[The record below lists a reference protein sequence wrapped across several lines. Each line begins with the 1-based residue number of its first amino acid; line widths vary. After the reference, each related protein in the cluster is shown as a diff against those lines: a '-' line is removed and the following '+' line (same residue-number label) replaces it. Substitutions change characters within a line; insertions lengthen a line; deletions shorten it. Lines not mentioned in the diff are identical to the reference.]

1 MNKFKPNILTLS
13 LIAAGLSFA
22 TVPSFAQDAEE
33 EVKTQTVNKA
43 KTLKEKENAVEVIEV
58 RGFRGSIIKSLNTKR
73 FSDTVVDAISADDIG
88 GLPDVS
94 IADSLTRLPG
104 VTSVR
109 IDGQSSE
116 LNIRGLSGGFVFSTL
131 NGREQVSSAGG
142 RSVQFDQF
150 PSELI
155 KQAQVY
161 KSQKASLIEGGIA
174 GTIELETASAL
185 DNEKETSFRFSAH
198 GNWND
203 GAADNEDS
211 EDFGRRLTA
220 SYQAKF
226 LDDTLGLSVG
236 YAGMY
241 QPTVSSRFVNYQFDE
256 LDLSKTYDGGPEDLL
271 VSSGFEI
278 NERGGED
285 NRDAF
290 VLALNWEPR
299 DDLRF
304 QFDAFHSKFDSEKW
318 DRGLRISGINNIAL
332 PGQALLLTNPIIA
345 NGALIGGTISRNP
358 NGDAIAPPYKDS
370 DRSLNIQTQ
379 ADDNT
384 TNSEITSF
392 GLNGEW
398 DISDD
403 LLMTVDFA
411 HSEGNE
417 TYKDQVM
424 RMAYFEDSSAAT
436 PIIDNDIVFSY
447 KLNGLDNPDLTFNQ
461 DFTDTNH
468 MMVTSAESYPH
479 IESNESNAIRIDFAY
494 QLESDVFSSIEFGT
508 RISEREYELGRGR
521 FLYGTTDGNM
531 RNGQYIT
538 YVGKDEDGNP
548 IETERFAPFPLND
561 SNSTATTINGELSG
575 MPNFLAVNNNDI
587 LNNWIPNVDRT
598 PVRDWNHSWTMT
610 QNNIVEE
617 EVTAAYVQLNLDTE
631 IFGLPL
637 SGNVGLRYVDSK
649 QSSTGLVNVG
659 VADGQIITD
668 DVGGTSG
675 EFRRETVSES
685 YDDLLPSLN
694 LNIQLSENDQLR
706 FAYSKV
712 MSRPDM
718 PSMANSGNFRFSKDR
733 DGDDRNYIDLDSSTS
748 PSIRPFYAD
757 QIDISYEHYF
767 TETDGAIVFAI
778 WNKDIEN
785 MPSTTED
792 KNFDYEANGFA
803 VPVIP
808 ENMLYAEYDP
818 VTNEGIGEPLLW
830 ENGTYSRAANN
841 ADAGYIRGIEI
852 GYTQTFNFL
861 PDMWKGLGVNLN
873 FSYTESEIERP
884 SQVPGEI
891 GNPGPIEGLS
901 PRVYSATIFYDYED
915 LFTARVS
922 ARHRAEYLSRQIAI
936 GDSQSAYFQE
946 ETIVSAQMSYNFTEN
961 LQAVVSVDNLT
972 DEPNVS
978 YFGDTSR
985 TGTIQYFG
993 RTIYFGINYSM

>member
-22 TVPSFAQDAEE
+22 TVPSFAQDAQE
-33 EVKTQTVNKA
+33 EVQTQTVNKA
-43 KTLKEKENAVEVIEV
+43 KTLKEKEDAVEVIEV
-58 RGFRGSIIKSLNTKR
+58 KGFRGSIIKSLNTKR

-174 GTIELETASAL
+174 GTIELETANAL
-185 DNEKETSFRFSAH
+185 DNEKESSFRFSAH

-203 GAADNEDS
+203 AAADNEDS
-211 EDFGRRLTA
+211 DDFGRRLTA

-226 LDDTLGLSVG
+226 LDDTLGFSFG
-236 YAGMY
+236 YAGMF
-241 QPTVSSRFVNYQFDE
+241 QPTVSSRFVNYQFDDR
-256 LDLSKTYDGGPEDLL
+256 DLSATYDGGPESLL

-285 NRDAF
+285 TRDAF

-299 DDLRF
+299 DDVRF

-318 DRGLRISGINNIAL
+318 DRGLRISGINNIAN
-332 PGQALLLTNPIIA
+332 PGSSLLLTNPIIS
-345 NGALIGGTISRNP
+345 NGALVGGTISRNP
-358 NGDAIAPPYKDS
+358 NGDAIAPPYKGS
-370 DRSLNIQTQ
+370 ERSLNIQTQ

-384 TNSEITSF
+384 TNSELTSF

-398 DISDD
+398 EINDD
-403 LLMTVDFA
+403 LMMTVDFA
-411 HSEGNE
+411 HSEGKE
-417 TYKDQVM
+417 TAKDQVL
-424 RMAYFEDSSAAT
+424 RLAYFEDSSAET

-447 KLNGLDNPDLTFNQ
+447 ELNGLSNPDVTFNQ
-461 DFTDTNH
+461 DFTDTAH
-468 MMVTSAESYPH
+468 MMATSSESYPH
-479 IESNESNAIRIDFAY
+479 IESNESNAVRVDFAL
-494 QLESDVFSSIEFGT
+494 QLESDIFSSVEFGA
-508 RISEREYELGRGR
+508 RLSEREYELGRGR

-538 YVGKDEDGNP
+538 YAGTDDEGNP
-548 IETERFAPFPLND
+548 IETERFAPFPLDN
-561 SNSTATTINGELSG
+561 SNSTATTINGDLSG
-575 MPNFLAVNNNDI
+575 MPDFLAVNNNAI
-587 LNNWIPNVDRT
+587 LNAWIPNVDRT

-617 EVTAAYVQLNLDTE
+617 EVSAAYVQLNLDTE
-631 IFGLPL
+631 FMGLPL
-637 SGNVGLRYVDSK
+637 SGNIGLRYVDSK

-659 VADGQIITD
+659 AENGDVIYD
-668 DVGGTSG
+668 DVGGTSN

-685 YDDLLPSLN
+685 YSDLLPSLN
-694 LNIQLSENDQLR
+694 LNIQLSDDDQLR

-718 PSMANSGNFRFSKDR
+718 PSMANSGNFRFNSAD
-733 DGDDRNYIDLDSSTS
+733 DGRNYIDLDSSTS
-748 PSIRPFYAD
+748 PAIRPFYAD

-767 TETDGAIVFAI
+767 SETDGAFVFAI

-785 MPSTTED
+785 MPGTTTN
-792 KNFDYEANGFA
+792 KNFDYAANGIE
-803 VPVIP
+803 VPAIP
-808 ENMLYAEYDP
+808 VDQQYAEFDVDGNP
-818 VTNEGIGEPLLW
+818 IGEPLVW

-852 GYTQTFNFL
+852 GYTQTFTFL
-861 PDMWKGLGVNLN
+861 PDLWKGLGANVN
-873 FSYTESEIERP
+873 FSYTESEIQRP
-884 SQVPGEI
+884 SNVPGED
-891 GNPGPIEGLS
+891 GALAPMEGLS
-901 PRVYSATIFYDYED
+901 PRVFSATIFYDYED

-922 ARHRAEYLSRQIAI
+922 ARHRAEYLSQQIAI
-936 GDSQSAYFQE
+936 GESQSAYFQE

-961 LQAVVSVDNLT
+961 LQGVVSVDNLT

-978 YFGDTSR
+978 YFGDNSR

-993 RTIYFGINYSM
+993 RTVYFGINYSM